1 MKLPTRPLLALP
13 ALLLASLTALAQT
26 VQLTGTMGNKALLI
40 VDGSAPKSLSP
51 GQTHQGVRLIST
63 SGDEAVLEIAGKR
76 QTLRVGESP
85 ASVAGSAP
93 SGGGRIVFN
102 PAPGGHYT
110 IGGKINGRAVEFLV
124 DTGAS
129 AVVLGATEAE
139 QVGLNYRTGRP
150 VQIATANGVTQA
162 WSLKIGTIRLGDV
175 ELHEVD
181 AIVAPLPLP
190 YVLLGNS
197 FLSRFQMK
205 SENGQ
210 MTLERRY

>member
-1 MKLPTRPLLALP
+1 MKPKLASCLAFQ
-13 ALLLASLTALAQT
+13 ALLLACLLAQAQN
-26 VQLTGTMGNKALLI
+26 VQLTGTMGAKALLI
-40 VDGSAPKSLSP
+40 VDGTAPRSLSP
-51 GQTHQGVRLIST
+51 GQSYQGVKLLST
-63 SGDEAVLEIAGKR
+63 SGDQAVVEIAGKR

-85 ASVAGSAP
+85 ASVAGS
-93 SGGGRIVFN
+93 GEVRTGKIVFK
-102 PAPGGHYT
+102 PVPGGHYT
-110 IGGKINGRAVEFLV
+110 IEGKINGRSVEFLV

-129 AVVLGATEAE
+129 AVVLGASEAD
-139 QVGLNYRTGRP
+139 QVGLNYRAGQQI
-150 VQIATANGVTQA
+150 QIATANGVTQA
-162 WSLKIGTIRLGDV
+162 WSLKIGAIRLGDV